1 MVHKIEIVKKSDVK
15 EGFKLLDKSFKS
27 FDFKLKNKKKK

>member
-1 MVHKIEIVKKSDVK
+1 MVDKIVLVKESDVK
-15 EGFKLLDKSFKS
+15 EGFKLLDKPFKS